1 MRHREEANQMQQTD
15 AFKDEPEEIIDE
27 EELHMLRKMKG
38 HKAEY
43 RDKFTQL
50 KNAKAEF
57 SEAQMEG
64 DMMKERLV
72 SSFENWYIEEFD
84 VPVQGGG
91 LLMEEEANLSS
102 QEWLGAGSQ
111 GNVDVEQETFM
122 RAKKKVEVLNR
133 ARKMDK

>member
-38 HKAEY
+38 HKGEY

-102 QEWLGAGSQ
+102 
-111 GNVDVEQETFM
+111 
-122 RAKKKVEVLNR
+122 
-133 ARKMDK
+133 